1 MLYCS
6 HKPEHTG
13 VAYETIDH
21 QSFADFSAFRLQFSA
36 GGYHPHHLAPH
47 TYYHPTTAPLPTQP
61 PILEG
66 WVEQENVW
74 YYYVENQ
81 PLTGWQTL
89 EEDYYFFQ
97 PDGSM
102 HTGFLEFEDS
112 LYYFHP
118 DGTMATGEVTV
129 DGRKYFF
136 TAAGKQILLVNP
148 WNTVPEDYTPQL
160 VEVDRDYAVSD
171 MYVDASCIDALL
183 EMLKDCN
190 RLCPAACVVSAYRT
204 EELQTALYENKIQRV
219 MAATGLPRDKAAIEA
234 AKEVAIPNTS
244 EHQLGLA
251 VDIVDTRDWSLELN
265 QAELPA
271 QQWLM
276 ENSWRYGFILRYPAN
291 KTQVTGI
298 LYEPWH
304 YRDVG
309 KELAAALYAS
319 NLTLE
324 EYLQN
329 LTK

>member
-1 MLYCS
+1 MKRLLCGLLLIFLLSGCS
-6 HKPEHTG
+6 FVPELPDVTLPPLPTDP
-13 VAYETIDH
+13 AP
-21 QSFADFSAFRLQFSA
+21 SA
-36 GGYHPHHLAPH
+36 
-47 TYYHPTTAPLPTQP
+47 TTPTDPAPTQP
-61 PILEG
+61 PFLEG
-66 WVEQENVW
+66 WVDLEGNRYYFVENV
-74 YYYVENQ
+74 
-81 PLTGWQTL
+81 PLTGWQSL
-89 EEDYYFFQ
+89 DGNYYFFRTN
-97 PDGSM
+97 GAM
-102 HTGFLEFEDS
+102 HTGFLEFEEE

-118 DGTMATGEVTV
+118 DGKMATGAVMI
-129 DGRKYFF
+129 DSQQYFF
-136 TAAGKQILLVNP
+136 TAAGKQIYLVNP
-148 WNTVPEDYTPQL
+148 WNTVPEGYTPQL

-204 EELQTALYENKIQRV
+204 EALQTALYENKIQRV
-219 MAATGLPRDKAAIEA
+219 MAATGLPREQAAIEA
-234 AKEVAIPNTS
+234 AKEVAVPNTS

-251 VDIVDTRDWSLELN
+251 VDIVDTREWSLELI

-276 ENSWRYGFILRYPAN
+276 ENSWRYGFILRYPAE

-304 YRDVG
+304 YRYVG
-309 KELAAALYAS
+309 KDLAASLFAS
-319 NLTLE
+319 GLTLE